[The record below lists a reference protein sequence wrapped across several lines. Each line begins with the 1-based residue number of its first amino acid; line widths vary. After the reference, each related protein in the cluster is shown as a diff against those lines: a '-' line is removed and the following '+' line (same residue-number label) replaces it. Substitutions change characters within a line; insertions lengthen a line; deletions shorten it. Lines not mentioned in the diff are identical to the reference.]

1 MPVMLRLR
9 QYHALLA
16 VLVVLAYVS
25 GEWGIVHAWLG
36 YAVAAI
42 ILVRLIWATTGVRQL
57 GLMRF
62 YPVFKGLR
70 LNTALTHPAISRA
83 LLLGIAISL
92 IGTTATGVMMDR
104 GRAIGV
110 AASTMAPPNLAN
122 SDRGQGARTQN
133 ERRNRPDKGA
143 LDDFHEALANLLI
156 LIVICHAS
164 YVTLFKFPLARFMLF
179 MDRPA
184 DDERGTV
191 SNPG

>member
-1 MPVMLRLR
+1 MSVMLRLR
-9 QYHALLA
+9 QYHAVLGL
-16 VLVVLAYVS
+16 LVVLAYVS

-104 GRAIGV
+104 GRTLGI
-110 AASTMAPPNLAN
+110 AASTVVPPALAD
-122 SDRGQGARTQN
+122 SDRGQG
-133 ERRNRPDKGA
+133 ERRNRPDKGS
-143 LDDFHEALANLLI
+143 LDDIHEALANLLI
-156 LIVICHAS
+156 LIVICHVT
-164 YVTLFKFPLARFMLF
+164 YLTLFKFPLARFMLF
-179 MDRPA
+179 LDRPA
-184 DDERGTV
+184 EDERGTI

>member
-1 MPVMLRLR
+1 MSVMLRLR
-9 QYHALLA
+9 QYHAVLGA
-16 VLVVLAYVS
+16 LVVLAYVS

-70 LNTALTHPAISRA
+70 LDTALTHPAISRA

-104 GRAIGV
+104 GRAMGV
-110 AASTMAPPNLAN
+110 AASTLAPPTLAD
-122 SDRGQGARTQN
+122 SDRGQV

-143 LDDFHEALANLLI
+143 LDDIHEALANLLI
-156 LIVICHAS
+156 LIVIFHAS

-179 MDRPA
+179 LDRPA
-184 DDERGTV
+184 EDERGTV